1 VSKLRAVLDTN
12 VLVAAFRSKG
22 GASFE
27 IFERLRNN
35 EWIAVLS
42 NHLVYEY
49 EEVLKRDAASLSLSA
64 SDVDELLNAICAR
77 GEEWSLTHEWD
88 PVLADPDDEPLVQ
101 LAQESRAL
109 VIVTHNTRHLQ
120 PAAKFGI
127 QVLKPREFLFK
138 LRQLK

>member
-1 VSKLRAVLDTN
+1 MNDLRVVLDTN
-12 VLVAAFRSKG
+12 VLVAAFRSRS

-27 IFERLRNN
+27 IYRRLRNG
-35 EWIAVLS
+35 EWTAVLS

-49 EEVLKRDAASLSLSA
+49 EEVLKRDAAALSLSA

-77 GEEWSLTHEWD
+77 GEEWSLTHDWD

-101 LAQESRAL
+101 LAQESGAL

-120 PAAKFGI
+120 PAEKLRV
-127 QVLKPREFLFK
+127 QVLKPREFLVSFDN
-138 LRQLK
+138 